1 MIEKGKENY
10 LKKFFSLGLR
20 SVNGVRYNRC
30 KAKNVTFYYKNVAFF
45 AFYNYYYF
53 VVDFGYSREASV
65 LRHVPDNIFY
75 CKGVFNGN
83 YTANPK

>member
-30 KAKNVTFYYKNVAFF
+30 KAKNVTFYYKMLHFLLF
-45 AFYNYYYF
+45 IITIILLWIL
-53 VVDFGYSREASV
+53 DIPGEESV

-75 CKGVFNGN
+75 RKGVFNGN

>member
-30 KAKNVTFYYKNVAFF
+30 KAKNVAFF

-53 VVDFGYSREASV
+53 VVDFGYSREESV

-75 CKGVFNGN
+75 RKGVFNGN